1 MVKHSLKQRK
11 RAFGEVAL
19 SDQPL
24 NSPVIS
30 WQSTSVPEEARAVH

>member
-1 MVKHSLKQRK
+1 MEKHSLKQRK

-30 WQSTSVPEEARAVH
+30 RQSTSVPEEARAVH